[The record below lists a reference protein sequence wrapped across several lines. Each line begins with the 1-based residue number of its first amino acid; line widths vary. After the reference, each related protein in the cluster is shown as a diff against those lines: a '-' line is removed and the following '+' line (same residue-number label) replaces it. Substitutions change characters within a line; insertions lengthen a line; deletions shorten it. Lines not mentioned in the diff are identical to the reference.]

1 MKNIKRAVV
10 TGATG
15 VVGTALIKELVSRN
29 IETLVLARENGR
41 IEKLPSHPLVKIEFC
56 SLDKLSEFNAPKEK
70 YDVFFHLG
78 WAGTYGEERNDL
90 SLQEKNIKYTLDAV
104 KLSHKLGCSVFVGTG
119 SQAENGTLE
128 NGQKISFNSPENPVS
143 AYGKA
148 KLAAGKESRELCK
161 KLSLR
166 HNWCRILSVY
176 GPGDAPY
183 TMVMSTLL
191 KMLKNE
197 DCNFTPAEQQWDYIY
212 SGDAAKALLAIA
224 ENGIDGSIYP
234 IGSGKTKLLK
244 DYILQMAKAT
254 HTTAKCNFGAI
265 DYYPNQ
271 PMYLCAD
278 IDKLTKDTSFK
289 PKTNFEDG
297 IKKTVNYIKEN
308 NLV

>member
-1 MKNIKRAVV
+1 MENIKRAVV

-15 VVGTALIKELVSRN
+15 VVGVALIKELISQN
-29 IETLVLARENGR
+29 IETLVLTRKNGR
-41 IEKLPSHPLVKIEFC
+41 IDKIPTHPLVKFKIC
-56 SLDKLSEFNAPKEK
+56 SLEELSDFNITDEK

-90 SLQEKNIKYTLDAV
+90 KKQELNITYTLDAV
-104 KLSHKLGCSVFVGTG
+104 DLAHRLGCNTFIATG

-128 NGQKISFNSPENPVS
+128 YGQKVSDASPENPIS

-148 KLAAGKESRELCK
+148 KLQAARESRKLCK

-166 HNWCRILSVY
+166 HSWCRILSVY
-176 GPGDAPY
+176 GPSDAPY

-191 KMLKNE
+191 KMLRNE

-212 SGDAAKALLAIA
+212 SGDVAKALLGIA
-224 ENGIDGSIYP
+224 ENGIDGAIYP

-244 DYILQMAKAT
+244 DYILEMAKIT
-254 HTTAKCNFGAI
+254 ETTGKCNFGAI

-278 IDKLTKDTSFK
+278 IDNLLNDTGFA
-289 PKTNFEDG
+289 PETNFKDG
-297 IKKTVNYIKEN
+297 IQKTIEYIKEN
-308 NLV
+308 NLM